1 MFDGVWNDLQRGDV
15 SVSIIL
21 DGTQM
26 EQLTVV
32 NGVQVSPG
40 EEREKGRGEG
50 ERKGGGGGR
59 GLEGVG
65 RNRRQNLL
73 HSVRKVHITFQ

>member
-1 MFDGVWNDLQRGDV
+1 MFDGVWNDFQRGNV
-15 SVSIIL
+15 SVTIIF

-40 EEREKGRGEG
+40 EEREKG
-50 ERKGGGGGR
+50 GGGR
-59 GLEGVG
+59 GREGIG
-65 RNRRQNLL
+65 DKTCYTQ
-73 HSVRKVHITFQ
+73 